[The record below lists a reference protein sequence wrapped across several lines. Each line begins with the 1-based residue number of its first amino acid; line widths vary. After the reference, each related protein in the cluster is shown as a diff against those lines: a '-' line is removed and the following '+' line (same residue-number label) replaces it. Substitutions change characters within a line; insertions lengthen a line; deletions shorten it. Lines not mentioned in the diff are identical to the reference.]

1 MSVLTPALAFIGIAI
16 APTTIPSIE
25 RKNGE
30 LRLSLLRR
38 LRASLLLMF
47 DPLTERGVDPGG
59 VRCTKCTTLP
69 FTSAEQ
75 PKQKKQKT
83 NEFAMTIVHTTVST
97 VVTTNQHTVIA

>member
-16 APTTIPSIE
+16 APTTIPSME

-75 PKQKKQKT
+75 PKQKNKKPMSLQ
-83 NEFAMTIVHTTVST
+83 
-97 VVTTNQHTVIA
+97 

>member
-16 APTTIPSIE
+16 APTTIPSME

-75 PKQKKQKT
+75 PKKKQKT